1 MGTENTAAISTNTK
15 MISKIADNI
24 RLTMDLVKDFKDS
37 VSVKLDKNISAL
49 SHLGSSLS
57 KSFSLSSLGNKIG
70 DAFNKGLKSLTNPFK
85 ALGGKISSAFTGLK
99 TKLAGFNPIAAVKN
113 KVKNVISK
121 PMTAVKTLFGKT
133 DEQLKAK
140 FFRVW
145 SNPKKVAKIWN
156 KEMNKVK
163 APVVP
168 KKPSK
173 VGGLLKS
180 AGGIVKQFI
189 VGLFDAL
196 GKFLP
201 KLTAWFHV
209 TLGPYLAPIAIGVL
223 LLSLAIFAMRDYIKE
238 LIPVFGKVL
247 STVADIFDMVK
258 GPVVSVLK
266 GVMGVFTGMFDFV
279 KNLWSALSGIA
290 STVAGIFTF
299 TSQLFDTIN
308 EGWTYVSDILLNLLR
323 PIRDVVVALQPVF
336 DGLVNL
342 LKKFIDNPVGT
353 AVDVGKSI
361 VGGIKSIAGGIFG
374 SDEETEGGSVLDS
387 IFMKVGDALF
397 ELKEYIVGSGLKDNL
412 IMAFDTVKTAL
423 SDFGTRIKEG
433 IKSAFDYAL
442 LKINNMKV
450 FASMKNY
457 METLIPEF
465 HTELYRKMDA
475 LGMAINALE
484 IKTGSS
490 LVNTA
495 KDVFNGI
502 STAAAGLKNKIKGFF
517 GFEVTEEDKKA
528 AEGPKN
534 PFEEFIKGFE
544 QMRKDSIALLSDIK
558 AAVVSIEKNK
568 IEIGKTLSQNSGE
581 VSDGKKTNNL
591 QNITMNY
598 QVDINQVTEK
608 IDKTNEIL
616 QGILTNTAIT
626 DKGEYKASAV
636 WSI

>member
-1 MGTENTAAISTNTK
+1 MDNAAAINANTK
-15 MISKIADNI
+15 LLSKIADNT
-24 RLTMDLVKDFKDS
+24 RLTMNDVAAMKETIPD
-37 VSVKLDKNISAL
+37 KLDKTSSAL

-70 DAFNKGLKSLTNPFK
+70 DTFNKGLKSLTNPFK
-85 ALGGKISSAFTGLK
+85 ALGSKISSAFTGLK
-99 TKLAGFNPIAAVKN
+99 SKLAGFNPIAAVKN

-121 PMTAVKTLFGKT
+121 PMTTVKTLLGKN

-168 KKPSK
+168 KKPSR
-173 VGGLLKS
+173 VSGLLKS
-180 AGGIVKQFI
+180 AGGIVTKFI

-201 KLTAWFHV
+201 KLTAWLHV
-209 TLGPYLAPIAIGVL
+209 TLGPYLLPIAIGVL

-247 STVADIFDMVK
+247 SIVAYIFDMVK

-266 GVMGVFTGMFDFV
+266 GVMGVFTGLFDFV
-279 KNLWSALSGIA
+279 KNIWNALSGIA

-308 EGWTYVSDILLNLLR
+308 EGWHYVSDILLNLLR

-342 LKKFIDNPVGT
+342 LKKFIDSPVGT

-374 SDEETEGGSVLDS
+374 RDEETEGSNVLDS

-442 LKINNMKV
+442 VKINNMKV

-475 LGMAINALE
+475 LGMSISAIG
-484 IKTGSS
+484 IMSGSS

-534 PFEEFIKGFE
+534 QFEEFIKGFE
-544 QMRKDSIALLSDIK
+544 QMRKDSITLLSDIK
-558 AAVVSIEKNK
+558 AAVISIEKNK
-568 IEIGKTLSQNSGE
+568 IEIGNSFAQNNAQA
-581 VSDGKKTNNL
+581 SDGKKTNTL

-608 IDKTNEIL
+608 IDRTNEIL
-616 QGILTNTAIT
+616 QGILTNTSIT
-626 DKGEYKASAV
+626 DKGEQKASAV

>member
-1 MGTENTAAISTNTK
+1 MDNAAAINANSK
-15 MISKIADNI
+15 AISKIADNTRI
-24 RLTMDLVKDFKDS
+24 TMNDVAAMKETIPA
-37 VSVKLDKNISAL
+37 KLDRTVSAL
-49 SHLGSSLS
+49 SHLGTSLF
-57 KSFSLSSLGNKIG
+57 KSFSLSSLGSKIG

-121 PMTAVKTLFGKT
+121 PVAAVKTLFGKN

-156 KEMNKVK
+156 KEMNKAK

-279 KNLWSALSGIA
+279 KNLWNALSGIA

-299 TSQLFDTIN
+299 TSQLFDTVN

-323 PIRDVVVALQPVF
+323 PIRDVVLALQPVF

-374 SDEETEGGSVLDS
+374 SNEETESGSVLDS

-412 IMAFDTVKTAL
+412 ILAFDTVKTAL

-475 LGMAINALE
+475 LGMAISAIE

-495 KDVFNGI
+495 KDVFTGI

-544 QMRKDSIALLSDIK
+544 QMRKDSITLLSDIK

-598 QVDINQVTEK
+598 QVDIAEVTTK
-608 IDKTNEIL
+608 IDRTNELL
-616 QGILTNTAIT
+616 QGILTNSSLTNDGNLKT
-626 DKGEYKASAV
+626 GAV
-636 WSI
+636 WSL